1 MSLSAVMLAAGVGNR
16 LGDVSEHRP
25 KVLLEFGGRTLLAR
39 HIEAL
44 REAGVM
50 GLDIVTGYRA
60 ELIEAEIDALGA
72 AGYARTIPN
81 PDFTEGSV
89 VSLWRAREALTHG
102 GDVLLMDGDV
112 LYDRRI
118 LARLVGTGI
127 ANCFL
132 MDRNFEPGEEPV
144 KLCVRDGRL
153 VEFRKKV
160 TGTFELWGESV
171 GFFRF
176 SPDMAA
182 RIAAAANTYVE
193 SERREEPY
201 EEVLRDVL
209 LAAAPGAFGYEDV
222 TGLSW
227 IEIDYPEDVERA
239 TREILLAIQGGGE
252 EAVAP

>member
-1 MSLSAVMLAAGVGNR
+1 MLAAGIGNR
-16 LGDVSEHRP
+16 LGDASEHRP
-25 KVLLEFGGRTLLAR
+25 KVLLEFGGQSLLAR
-39 HIEAL
+39 HIGEL
-44 REAGVM
+44 REAGVA

-60 ELIEAEIDALGA
+60 DLIEAEIDALGA
-72 AGYARTIPN
+72 AGYARTIQN

-89 VSLWRAREALTHG
+89 VSLWRSRDALAHG

-118 LARLVGTGI
+118 LTRLVDTGI

-132 MDRNFEPGEEPV
+132 MDRDFEPGDEPV
-144 KLCVRDGRL
+144 KICVRDGRL

-160 TGTFELWGESV
+160 TGTFDLWGESV

-176 SPDMAA
+176 SPGVAA
-182 RIAAAANTYVE
+182 QIVARAGRYVE
-193 SERREEPY
+193 SGRRDEPY
-201 EEVLRDVL
+201 EDVLRDVL
-209 LAAAPGAFGYEDV
+209 LAAPGGEFGYEDV

-239 TREILLAIQGGGE
+239 TREILPRIEGSGQARDRKSPLS
-252 EAVAP
+252 

>member
-1 MSLSAVMLAAGVGNR
+1 MLAAGVGNR

-25 KVLLEFGGRTLLAR
+25 KVLLEFGGRSLLAR
-39 HIEAL
+39 HIDAL
-44 REAGVM
+44 RECGVA

-60 ELIEAEIDALGA
+60 ELIEAELEALGA
-72 AGYARTIPN
+72 AAYARTVPN

-89 VSLWRAREALTHG
+89 VSLWRSRDALTHG

-118 LARLVGTGI
+118 LARLVDTGI

-132 MDRNFEPGEEPV
+132 MDREFEPGEEPV
-144 KLCVRDGRL
+144 KLCVLDGRL

-160 TGTFELWGESV
+160 HGTFDRLGESV

-176 SPDMAA
+176 SPEVAHQIAEAA
-182 RIAAAANTYVE
+182 GGYIE
-193 SERREEPY
+193 SGRREAPY

-209 LAAAPGAFGYEDV
+209 LAAAPGVFGYEDV
-222 TGLSW
+222 TGLPW
-227 IEIDYPEDVERA
+227 IEIDYPEDVARA
-239 TREILLAIQGGGE
+239 MREILPSLREAGERRGG
-252 EAVAP
+252 APAAP

>member
-1 MSLSAVMLAAGVGNR
+1 MLAAGVGNR
-16 LGDVSEHRP
+16 LGNVSEHRP
-25 KVLLEFGGRTLLAR
+25 KVLLEFGGRSLLAR
-39 HIEAL
+39 HIDAL
-44 REAGVM
+44 REAGVA
-50 GLDIVTGYRA
+50 GLEIVTGYRA

-89 VSLWRAREALTHG
+89 VSLWRSRGALTHG

-118 LARLVGTGI
+118 LERLVGTGN

-132 MDRNFEPGEEPV
+132 MDRDFEPGEEPV

-160 TGTFELWGESV
+160 TGPFDLWGESV

-176 SPDMAA
+176 SPDMAG
-182 RIAAAANTYVE
+182 RIVAVAESYVE
-193 SERREEPY
+193 SGRREEPY
-201 EEVLRDVL
+201 EEVLHDVL
-209 LAAAPGAFGYEDV
+209 LSAGPGDFGYEDV
-222 TGLSW
+222 TGLPW

-239 TREILLAIQGGGE
+239 TREILPSLSVAAPAGGE
-252 EAVAP
+252 EVAAS

>member
-1 MSLSAVMLAAGVGNR
+1 MLAAGVGNR

-25 KVLLEFGGRTLLAR
+25 KVLLEFGARSLLAR
-39 HIEAL
+39 HIDAL
-44 REAGVM
+44 REAGVE
-50 GLDIVTGYRA
+50 GLEIVTGYRA
-60 ELIEAEIDALGA
+60 ELIEAEIEALGA
-72 AGYARTIPN
+72 AGFARTIPN

-89 VSLWRAREALTHG
+89 VSLWQSRGALAHG

-118 LARLVGTGI
+118 LQRLVGTGI

-132 MDRNFEPGEEPV
+132 MDRDFEPGEEPV

-160 TGTFELWGESV
+160 TGSFDLWGESV

-176 SPDMAA
+176 SPDMAS
-182 RIAAAANTYVE
+182 RIVDVAESYVE
-193 SERREEPY
+193 SGRREEPY

-209 LAAAPGAFGYEDV
+209 LFAGSDVFGYEDV
-222 TGLSW
+222 TGLPW

-239 TREILLAIQGGGE
+239 AREILPSLSGAATARGE
-252 EAVAP
+252 EAAAS

>member
-1 MSLSAVMLAAGVGNR
+1 MLAAGVGNR

-25 KVLLEFGGRTLLAR
+25 KVLLEFGGRSLLAR
-39 HIEAL
+39 HIDAL
-44 REAGVM
+44 REAGIA
-50 GLDIVTGYRA
+50 GLEIVTGYRA

-81 PDFTEGSV
+81 PDFTDGSV
-89 VSLWRAREALTHG
+89 VSLWRSRGALTHG

-118 LARLVGTGI
+118 LMRLVGTGN

-132 MDRNFEPGEEPV
+132 MDRDFEPGEEPV

-160 TGTFELWGESV
+160 TGSFDLWGESV

-176 SPDMAA
+176 SPDMAG
-182 RIAAAANTYVE
+182 RIAEAADSYVE
-193 SERREEPY
+193 SGRREEPY

-209 LAAAPGAFGYEDV
+209 LSAEPGVFGYEDV
-222 TGLSW
+222 TGLPW

-239 TREILLAIQGGGE
+239 AREILPNLSGAATAREE
-252 EAVAP
+252 EAAAS

>member
-1 MSLSAVMLAAGVGNR
+1 LLAAGVGER
-16 LGDVSEHRP
+16 LGEVSGNRP

-39 HIEAL
+39 HMDAL
-44 REAGVM
+44 RASGVA

-60 ELIEAEIDALGA
+60 DLIEAELDALGA
-72 AGYARTIPN
+72 AGYARIVPN

-118 LARLVGTGI
+118 LARLVDTGI

-132 MDRNFEPGEEPV
+132 MDRDFEPGDEPV

-160 TGTFELWGESV
+160 AGTFDLRGESV

-176 SPDMAA
+176 SPDVAR
-182 RIAAAANTYVE
+182 RIAAAAGGYVDAG
-193 SERREEPY
+193 RREEPY

-209 LAAAPGAFGYEDV
+209 LAAAPDAFGYEDV
-222 TGLSW
+222 TGLPW
-227 IEIDYPEDVERA
+227 IEIDYPGDVERA
-239 TREILLAIQGGGE
+239 AREVLPRILEAGPARGE
-252 EAVAP
+252 TKAAP